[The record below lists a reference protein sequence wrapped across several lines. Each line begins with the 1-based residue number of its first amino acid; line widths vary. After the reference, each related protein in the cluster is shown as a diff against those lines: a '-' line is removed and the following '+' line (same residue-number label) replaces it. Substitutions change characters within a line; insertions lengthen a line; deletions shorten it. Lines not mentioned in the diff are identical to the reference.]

1 MEAVQDNN
9 NHNFKTPSQAGA
21 YKLYAPS
28 LEYISWIL
36 SPLKNL
42 MRMYA
47 SWSLE
52 LINPL
57 KSSLDNSFSLI
68 K

>member
-28 LEYISWIL
+28 LEYIS
-36 SPLKNL
+36 
-42 MRMYA
+42 
-47 SWSLE
+47 
-52 LINPL
+52 
-57 KSSLDNSFSLI
+57 
-68 K
+68 